1 MLDNARILV
10 TGGSGFIGSNFILHL
25 LDRHRGCRV
34 VNLDKLTYASNPAN
48 LRDVEGD
55 ARYRFVRGDICD
67 ADLVDQLMAEA
78 DVVFNFAAETH
89 VDRSLMEAG
98 SFILTDVL
106 GTHVLLDAAR
116 RHPNVRR
123 FVQVST
129 DEVYGDMPPGQSARE
144 SDPLHPRSPYAASK
158 AGGDA
163 QCIAFF
169 ETYDLP
175 VIITRAANNIGPR
188 QHVEKMVPL
197 FVTSALQDR
206 SLPLYGDGRQVRD
219 WLYVED
225 HCRALDLVARTG
237 QSGEVYNIGAENFQ
251 ENIHVAEG
259 LLELL
264 EKPLSLI
271 RFVEDRKGHD
281 RRYAMDSS
289 KLRALG
295 WAPEQDFFSA
305 LERTIRWYQENGW
318 WWEPIYAGP
327 FRDYYERQYGQRLAG
342 GVPYDPAA
350 AGREGASSP

>member
-1 MLDNARILV
+1 MLQNARIMV
-10 TGGSGFIGSNFILHL
+10 TGGCGFIGSNFILHL
-25 LDRHRGCRV
+25 LDRYQGCRV

-55 ARYRFVRGDICD
+55 ARYQFQQGDICD
-67 ADLVDQLMAEA
+67 ADIVKQLMANV

-116 RHPNVRR
+116 SHPNVRR

-129 DEVYGDMPPGQSARE
+129 DEVYGEMPPGVYAKE
-144 SDPLHPRSPYAASK
+144 TDPLHPRSPYAASK

-169 ETYDLP
+169 ESYGLP

-188 QHVEKMVPL
+188 QHVEKLVPL
-197 FVTSALQDR
+197 FVTSALRDQP
-206 SLPLYGDGRQVRD
+206 LPLYGDGRQVRD
-219 WLYVED
+219 WLYVDD
-225 HCRALDLVARTG
+225 HCRALDLVAREG
-237 QSGEVYNIGAENFQ
+237 QSGEIYNIGADNHE
-251 ENIHVAEG
+251 ENIRVAEAI
-259 LLELL
+259 LRLV

-271 RFVEDRKGHD
+271 RYVEDRKGHD
-281 RRYAMDSS
+281 RRYAVDSS

-295 WAPEQDFFSA
+295 WLPQHDFLSA
-305 LERTIRWYQENGW
+305 LEGTVRWYSESRW

-327 FRDYYERQYGQRLAG
+327 FRDYYERQYGQRLAS
-342 GVPYDPAA
+342 GVPYEAK
-350 AGREGASSP
+350 GGASA

>member
-1 MLDNARILV
+1 MLKDARVLV
-10 TGGSGFIGSNFILHL
+10 TGGCGFIGSNFILHL
-25 LDRHRGCRV
+25 LERYPECRV

-48 LRDVEGD
+48 LRDIERD
-55 ARYRFVRGDICD
+55 SRYRFVRGDICD
-67 ADLVDQLMAEA
+67 AGLVDPLVAEA

-129 DEVYGDMPPGQSARE
+129 DEVYGEMPPGTYARE
-144 SDPLHPRSPYAASK
+144 ADPLHPRSPYAASK

-163 QCIAFF
+163 QCTAFF
-169 ETYDLP
+169 ETYGLP

-188 QHVEKMVPL
+188 QHVEKVVPL
-197 FVTSALQDR
+197 FVTSALRDEP
-206 SLPLYGDGRQVRD
+206 LPLYGDGRQVRD

-225 HCRALDLVARTG
+225 HCRALDLIAREG
-237 QSGEVYNIGAENFQ
+237 EPGEVYNIGADNHQ
-251 ENIHVAEG
+251 ENIRVAEAI
-259 LLELL
+259 LQLL

-281 RRYAMDSS
+281 RRYAVESS

-295 WAPEQDFFSA
+295 WAPELDFTAA
-305 LERTIRWYQENGW
+305 LERTVQWYQESRW

-327 FRDYYERQYGQRLAG
+327 FREYYRQQYTERLAS

-350 AGREGASSP
+350 PGKEGASSR

>member
-1 MLDNARILV
+1 MLDDARILV
-10 TGGSGFIGSNFILHL
+10 TGGCGFIGSNFILHL
-25 LDRHRGCRV
+25 LERYPNAQV
-34 VNLDKLTYASNPAN
+34 VNLDKLTYASNQAS

-55 ARYRFVRGDICD
+55 PRYRFVQGDICD
-67 ADLVDQLMAEA
+67 GELVDGLMAEV

-106 GTHVLLDAAR
+106 GTHVLLDSAR
-116 RHPNVRR
+116 RHPNVKR

-129 DEVYGDMPPGQSARE
+129 DEVYGEMSPGAWAKE

-163 QCIAFF
+163 QCNAFF
-169 ETYDLP
+169 ETYGLP

-188 QHVEKMVPL
+188 QHIEKMVPL
-197 FVTSALQDR
+197 FVTSAMRDEP
-206 SLPLYGDGRQVRD
+206 LPLYGDGRQVRD

-225 HCRALDLVARTG
+225 HCRALELIAREG
-237 QSGEVYNIGAENFQ
+237 EPGEVYNIGADNHQ
-251 ENIHVAEG
+251 ENIRVAEAI
-259 LLELL
+259 LQLL

-281 RRYAMDSS
+281 RRYAVDSS
-289 KLRALG
+289 RLKALG
-295 WAPEQDFFSA
+295 WAPELDFFSA
-305 LERTIRWYQENGW
+305 LERTVQWYRENGW

-327 FRDYYERQYGQRLAG
+327 FRDYYQRQYGDRLAN
-342 GVPYDPAA
+342 GVPYDPER
-350 AGREGASSP
+350 GTPQ

>member
-1 MLDNARILV
+1 MLDDARILV
-10 TGGSGFIGSNFILHL
+10 TGGCGFIGSNFILHL
-25 LDRHRGCRV
+25 LERYPNAQV
-34 VNLDKLTYASNPAN
+34 VNLDKLTYASNQAN

-55 ARYRFVRGDICD
+55 PRYRFVQGDICD
-67 ADLVDQLMAEA
+67 GELVDGLMAEVE
-78 DVVFNFAAETH
+78 VVFNFAAETH

-106 GTHVLLDAAR
+106 GTHVLLDSAR
-116 RHPNVRR
+116 RHPNVKR

-129 DEVYGDMPPGQSARE
+129 DEVYGEMSPGAWAKE

-163 QCIAFF
+163 QCNAFF
-169 ETYDLP
+169 ETYGLP

-188 QHVEKMVPL
+188 QHIEKMVPL
-197 FVTSALQDR
+197 FVTSAMRDEP
-206 SLPLYGDGRQVRD
+206 LPLYGDGRQVRD

-225 HCRALDLVARTG
+225 HCRALELIAREG
-237 QSGEVYNIGAENFQ
+237 EPGEVYNIGADNHE
-251 ENIHVAEG
+251 ENIRLAEA
-259 LLELL
+259 LLQLL

-281 RRYAMDSS
+281 RRYAVDSS

-295 WAPEQDFFSA
+295 WAPQHDFFSA
-305 LERTIRWYQENGW
+305 LERTVQWYQKNSW

-327 FRDYYERQYGQRLAG
+327 FRDYYQRQYGERLASG
-342 GVPYDPAA
+342 IPYDP
-350 AGREGASSP
+350 EGGTPQ

>member
-1 MLDNARILV
+1 MLDDARILI
-10 TGGSGFIGSNFILHL
+10 TGGCGFIGSSFILHL
-25 LDRHRGCRV
+25 LERYPNAQV
-34 VNLDKLTYASNPAN
+34 VNLDKLTYASNLAN

-55 ARYRFVRGDICD
+55 PRYRFVQGDICD
-67 ADLVDQLMAEA
+67 GELVDGLMAEV

-106 GTHVLLDAAR
+106 GTHVLLDSAR
-116 RHPNVRR
+116 RHPNVKR

-129 DEVYGDMPPGQSARE
+129 DEVYGEMSPGAWAKE

-163 QCIAFF
+163 QCNAFF
-169 ETYDLP
+169 ETYGLP

-188 QHVEKMVPL
+188 QHIEKMVPL
-197 FVTSALQDR
+197 FVTSAMRDEP
-206 SLPLYGDGRQVRD
+206 LPLYGDGRQVRD
-219 WLYVED
+219 WLYVDD
-225 HCRALDLVARTG
+225 HCRALDLIAREG
-237 QSGEVYNIGAENFQ
+237 VSGEVYNIGADNHQ
-251 ENIHVAEG
+251 ENIRLAES
-259 LLELL
+259 LLQLL

-281 RRYAMDSS
+281 RRYAVDSS

-295 WAPEQDFFSA
+295 WAPQYDFFSA
-305 LERTIRWYQENGW
+305 LERTVQWYQANRW

-327 FRDYYERQYGQRLAG
+327 FRDYYQRQYGDRLAS
-342 GVPYDPAA
+342 GVPYDP
-350 AGREGASSP
+350 EGGTP

>member
-1 MLDNARILV
+1 MLEGVRILV
-10 TGGSGFIGSNFILHL
+10 TGGCGFIGSNFILHL
-25 LDRHRGCRV
+25 LESYPGCRV
-34 VNLDKLTYASNPAN
+34 VNLDKLTYASNTAN

-55 ARYRFVRGDICD
+55 SRYRFVRGDICD
-67 ADLVDQLMAEA
+67 AGLVDPLVAEA

-129 DEVYGDMPPGQSARE
+129 DEVYGEMPPGVYAKE
-144 SDPLHPRSPYAASK
+144 TDPLHPRSPYAASK

-163 QCIAFF
+163 QCTAFF
-169 ETYDLP
+169 ETYGLP

-188 QHVEKMVPL
+188 QHVEKVVPL
-197 FVTSALQDR
+197 FVTAALRDEP
-206 SLPLYGDGRQVRD
+206 LPLYGDGRQVRD

-225 HCRALDLVARTG
+225 HCRALDLIAREG
-237 QSGEVYNIGAENFQ
+237 ERGEVYNIGADNHQ
-251 ENIHVAEG
+251 ENIRVAEAI
-259 LLELL
+259 LHLL

-281 RRYAMDSS
+281 RRYALDSS
-289 KLRALG
+289 KLQALG
-295 WAPEQDFFSA
+295 WAPELDLTAA
-305 LERTIRWYQENGW
+305 LERTVQWYQGNRW

-327 FRDYYERQYGQRLAG
+327 FRDYYQRQYGDRLAS
-342 GVPYDPAA
+342 GVPYNP
-350 AGREGASSP
+350 EGGTPQ

>member
-1 MLDNARILV
+1 MLQNARIMV
-10 TGGSGFIGSNFILHL
+10 TGGCGFIGSNFILHL
-25 LDRHRGCRV
+25 LDRYQSCRV

-55 ARYRFVRGDICD
+55 PRYQFQQGDICD
-67 ADLVDQLMAEA
+67 VDIVKQLMANV

-116 RHPNVRR
+116 SHPNVRR

-129 DEVYGDMPPGQSARE
+129 DEVYGEMPPGVYAKE
-144 SDPLHPRSPYAASK
+144 TDPLHPRSPYAASK

-169 ETYDLP
+169 ESYGLP

-188 QHVEKMVPL
+188 QHVEKLVPL
-197 FVTSALQDR
+197 FVTSALRDQP
-206 SLPLYGDGRQVRD
+206 LPLYGDGRQVRD
-219 WLYVED
+219 WLHVDD
-225 HCRALDLVARTG
+225 HCRALDLVAREG
-237 QSGEVYNIGAENFQ
+237 QPGEVYNIGADNHE
-251 ENIHVAEG
+251 ENIRVAEAI
-259 LLELL
+259 LRLV

-271 RFVEDRKGHD
+271 RHVEDRKGHD
-281 RRYAMDSS
+281 RRYAVDSS

-295 WAPEQDFFSA
+295 WLPQHDFLSA
-305 LERTIRWYQENGW
+305 LEGTVRWYSESRW

-327 FRDYYERQYGQRLAG
+327 FRDYYERQYGQRLAS
-342 GVPYDPAA
+342 GVPYEAK
-350 AGREGASSP
+350 GGASA